1 MRAGL
6 RGRVL
11 ILLAIAVALVAAS
24 VLTYRRV
31 RAEAESEQR
40 WSLVRARGGLRV
52 GIDPS
57 DKRFSYFT
65 VEGWQGFDADLAREI
80 ARRLGLAL
88 WVEPVGYDGLYDAL
102 RSDRVDVSM
111 SALIADPAQTADYA
125 FSVPYFDAGLVLVGG
140 CRPNEAIPGCLSS
153 KRLSVALGSDADR
166 LARQWERRAPNL
178 VRIVFDEDRAAL
190 AALNTQSDAALVD
203 GREVWQE
210 LDALRGSNQ
219 AIVLVEAR
227 PYVLAARRS
236 DGRLLAEINAILN
249 AMLADGSLDGLSRKW
264 LAPR

>member
-1 MRAGL
+1 M
-6 RGRVL
+6 
-11 ILLAIAVALVAAS
+11 
-24 VLTYRRV
+24 
-31 RAEAESEQR
+31 
-40 WSLVRARGGLRV
+40 
-52 GIDPS
+52 
-57 DKRFSYFT
+57 
-65 VEGWQGFDADLAREI
+65 
-80 ARRLGLAL
+80 
-88 WVEPVGYDGLYDAL
+88 
-102 RSDRVDVSM
+102 
-111 SALIADPAQTADYA
+111 
-125 FSVPYFDAGLVLVGG
+125 LVGG
-140 CRPNEAIPGCLSS
+140 CRPNGAIPGCLSS

-249 AMLADGSLDGLSRKW
+249 AMQADGSLDGLSRKW
-264 LAPR
+264 LAPRCAKNRRDLPARVCATPNGLTSRVGAIGSMRDGLCSAYPRG